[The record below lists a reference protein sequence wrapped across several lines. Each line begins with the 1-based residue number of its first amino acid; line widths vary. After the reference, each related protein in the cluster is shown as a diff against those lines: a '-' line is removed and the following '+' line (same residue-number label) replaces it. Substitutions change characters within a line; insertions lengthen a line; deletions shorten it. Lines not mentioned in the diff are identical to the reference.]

1 VAKLTDR
8 EVSALAHLAMM
19 EGWAILSRHIN
30 EWAGTATSLLTRAEF
45 RDLLEVG
52 RLQGQIT
59 AYRKVIDFVNNRLK
73 EAQKEG

>member
-1 VAKLTDR
+1 
-8 EVSALAHLAMM
+8 
-19 EGWAILSRHIN
+19 LSRHIN

-73 EAQKEG
+73 AQKEG